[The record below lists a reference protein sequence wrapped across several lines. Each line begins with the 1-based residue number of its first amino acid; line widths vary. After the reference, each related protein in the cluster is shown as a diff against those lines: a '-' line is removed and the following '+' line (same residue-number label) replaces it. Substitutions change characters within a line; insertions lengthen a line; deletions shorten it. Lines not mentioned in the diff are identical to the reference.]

1 MFRKKLL
8 GNTHIPHLKSTAS
21 IPPMPMTPP
30 SQVLLPLS
38 QHIGAPATPIVA
50 VGDIVKIGQKIA
62 ESTGYVSSPIYASIS
77 GTVKKFEDYLR
88 PDGRIVSSI
97 RIESDGNMSVYED
110 IQPPAVC
117 DLDSLI
123 VAARESG
130 LVGLGGAGFPLSVK
144 LDALKKGTIDTVVI
158 NGAECEP
165 YITCDTQTMLYD
177 CDLIAFGLSLI
188 QKYATSVKKY
198 IIGIEKNKPE
208 CIEKM
213 KSTFAS
219 DSLTEVKA
227 LPEKYP
233 QGAEKILIY
242 NTTYRTVPEGKLPAD
257 IGVLVINVTTL
268 ALLARYIKTG
278 MPLVARTVTV
288 DGSAVVSPKN
298 VIVPLGTPI
307 RELLDF
313 CGVENLG
320 KVLYG
325 GPMMGIPAAS
335 TDEPTLKTTGGITA
349 LSRSDSL
356 LKAPTACIH
365 CGRCVEACPLYL
377 EPDVFSRAFDYDNRD
392 ERMAILDKNKVM
404 LCMECGC
411 CSFVCPAN
419 RPLVQN
425 NRIAKAQLRDYKM
438 QIEKSKDKG
447 EK

>member
-1 MFRKKLL
+1 MFVGIDIGGTKCAVLKGVGKNIVFKKAFP
-8 GNTHIPHLKSTAS
+8 TTDRESTLNKIFELVAMQGDFDAIGIS
-21 IPPMPMTPP
+21 CGGPLDEKTGVILCPPN
-30 SQVLLPLS
+30 LPDW
-38 QHIGAPATPIVA
+38 INVPIVKMLEERFNKPA
-50 VGDIVKIGQKIA
+50 YLLNDANACALA
-62 ESTGYVSSPIYASIS
+62 EWRYGAGAGSQNMAFLTF
-77 GTVKKFEDYLR
+77 GT
-88 PDGRIVSSI
+88 
-97 RIESDGNMSVYED
+97 
-110 IQPPAVC
+110 
-117 DLDSLI
+117 
-123 VAARESG
+123 
-130 LVGLGGAGFPLSVK
+130 GLGAGL
-144 LDALKKGTIDTVVI
+144 VI
-158 NGAECEP
+158 NGRLYSGTNGNAGEVGHIRLAKKGEIGFGKYGSFEGFCSGGG
-165 YITCDTQTMLYD
+165 ITRLAKIMAARC
-177 CDLIAFGLSLI
+177 
-188 QKYATSVKKY
+188 KKL
-198 IIGIEKNKPE
+198 PE

-268 ALLARYIKTG
+268 ALLAKYIKTG

-313 CGVENLG
+313 CGVESLG

-356 LKAPTACIH
+356 LKAPSACIH

>member
-110 IQPPAVC
+110 IQPPEVC

-123 VAARESG
+123 AAARESG